1 MKDINEV
8 FLTGRLTRDPEKRII
23 KNSQG
28 DVTVV
33 QFTLAINRRANPQ
46 TGESRADFI
55 IFRGYGAT
63 AEAILKY
70 AAAPMELV
78 VKGEIRAEQ
87 YEKDGKKQYFTYV
100 LVNEFRLPPKNSGQ
114 RPDTQDKHTDNT
126 QMPANSPAASEGQ
139 QNAATRQ
146 PQHNGSENPVR
157 PAGYNMY
164 GRNVAPQNEPNG
176 HTAQG
181 GQTRPSSPQNANHP
195 AQGRNVPQNGPA
207 PANSDRRPQ
216 GYHPNAGSVNNG
228 QSTVPI
234 QSAAQQDVG
243 TRRSPDSITGENQAV
258 HTPHPSAP
266 QTAQRATQP
275 YQQQAIPEQDPQT
288 QGVPNPFFGSV
299 PKQFNGFEDIL
310 DEEEDDLPFH

>member
-8 FLTGRLTRDPEKRII
+8 FLTGRLTRNPEKRII
-23 KNSQG
+23 KSSQG

-55 IFRGYGAT
+55 IFRGYGPT

-78 VKGEIRAEQ
+78 VKGEIRSDQ

-114 RPDTQDKHTDNT
+114 RPETQDERTGNT
-126 QMPANSPAASEGQ
+126 QPPANSPAAPEGQ

-146 PQHNGSENPVR
+146 PQHNGSGSSVR

-164 GRNVAPQNEPNG
+164 GRNVAPQNEQ
-176 HTAQG
+176 AVRG
-181 GQTRPSSPQNANHP
+181 GQTRPASTQNTNNAV
-195 AQGRNVPQNGPA
+195 QGRNVPQSGPA
-207 PANSDRRPQ
+207 PTNSGRRPQ
-216 GYHPNAGSVNNG
+216 GYHPNAGNTAQG
-228 QSTVPI
+228 QTTAPI
-234 QSAAQQDVG
+234 PATAQQGVD
-243 TRRSPDSITGENQAV
+243 TSPSHDSTTGERQVA
-258 HTPHPSAP
+258 HTSQPSAS
-266 QTAQRATQP
+266 QTAQRTQP
-275 YQQQAIPEQDPQT
+275 YQQQAAPEQDPQA